1 MRYRLPESVL
11 MRAIN
16 NNPLSLFLVANL
28 LTGFANLVF
37 PTLLMGAVAATV
49 VLLAYLVLLT
59 LFVYTLLLYRIKL
72 A

>member
-1 MRYRLPESVL
+1 

-16 NNPLSLFLVANL
+16 NNPLSLFLGANL
-28 LTGFANLVF
+28 LTGFVNLIF
-37 PTLLMGAVAATV
+37 PTLLMGTVAATL